1 MYGDRRQLLVVWS
14 RGSVHRCW
22 IIMLYTWNLLKKNKQ
37 SFFFHSRSEV
47 KIKVTARPYSLLS
60 LLAFGGSRCS
70 LACGCITP
78 SPSFIFTWPS
88 SLLQSSSL
96 LSQTPLCLSH
106 QGTLVIG
113 FRDHPDNLRRSHLNI
128 LNLQRSF
135 FQIKYYSITGSRDL
149 TPIGRLF
156 LVFHGFYKEKTATAK
171 CTITQNCKRLN
182 NLLDL
187 HF

>member
-1 MYGDRRQLLVVWS
+1 MATTCGVITWQCT
-14 RGSVHRCW
+14 H
-22 IIMLYTWNLLKKNKQ
+22 MLNYNAVNLKSIKKNIQ

-47 KIKVTARPYSLLS
+47 KIKVTARPYSLLT

-70 LACGCITP
+70 LVCGCITP

-96 LSQTPLCLSH
+96 LSQTPLCLSR

-113 FRDHPDNLRRSHLNI
+113 FRDHPDNLRWSHLNI

-135 FQIKYYSITGSRDL
+135 FQIKYYSITGSK
-149 TPIGRLF
+149 IW
-156 LVFHGFYKEKTATAK
+156 H
-171 CTITQNCKRLN
+171 
-182 NLLDL
+182 LLEGY
-187 HF
+187 F